1 MRVGM
6 MVMVVVPVFVRITML
21 MVAMVVP
28 MIMAVIMMMIIVIVT
43 MLMRVQRR
51 PWQAVFPAE
60 VLVTA

>member
-1 MRVGM
+1 M

-21 MVAMVVP
+21 MVVMVVP
-28 MIMAVIMMMIIVIVT
+28 MIMAVIMIMVIVT